1 MSSEI
6 QPNPHVTKLQKK
18 IGWICQTIRWMLIIW
33 LGWILGII
41 VTSYFGTDAAVA
53 KLNALDS
60 FKDYPITA
68 QSYVASL
75 WVHLFSWLCATPI
88 GFAGWQLTK
97 FYLSGDILSE
107 AAALRMKRLGQFA
120 LFATIVGM
128 AMRPIS
134 AWLLSP
140 GHFYSREAWS
150 FFAPQDL
157 LNLLFGVFIL
167 SLAHIYHAAAE
178 INAENRA
185 FI

>member
-1 MSSEI
+1 MAYL
-6 QPNPHVTKLQKK
+6 HAF
-18 IGWICQTIRWMLIIW
+18 C
-33 LGWILGII
+33 
-41 VTSYFGTDAAVA
+41 
-53 KLNALDS
+53 S
-60 FKDYPITA
+60 FKFDPFPAPAYFPC
-68 QSYVASL
+68 L
-75 WVHLFSWLCATPI
+75 WVHLFAWLFATPI
-88 GFAGWQLTK
+88 GFAGWQLTTY
-97 FYLSGDILSE
+97 YLSGDILSE

-128 AMRPIS
+128 ATRPIA

-140 GHFYSREAWS
+140 GHFYNREIWS

-178 INAENRA
+178 INAENKG